1 MLLPL
6 MLQQQKVSNITLQIY
21 ALNVDIIVAA
31 GLRIRRSMIGEVGGS
46 KYGGVTYKISGPL

>member
-1 MLLPL
+1 